1 MSFLTRT
8 IPTPGHAALPCLFGG
23 RKGSFL
29 SLPRA
34 HQVRDR
40 LREHVP
46 SCRQHSELPSARSLV
61 EHDQK
66 WVVPSPM
73 NSSKDSPLFNTNRF
87 SVLCSVHPSIQQNL
101 LCIGIFLSVPENP
114 QSDWWP
120 DVVLPLLKLLP
131 FPISPPKPTLY
142 PSGLPDSHTT
152 LDPPTPQAIFSN
164 SQESTHTPP
173 SLLPPSQ
180 VIWDSVPTLASPN
193 SLSHRGSQRLMLYL
207 FKEAGVRNQA
217 DKGTSLPA
225 KTKLYHKPPLY
236 PPAPSLHIQ
245 AHALCVLNYDL
256 I

>member
-40 LREHVP
+40 LREHIP

-152 LDPPTPQAIFSN
+152 LDTPYTASHLLELPRINPYAAISASTKPGDLGLGSYSSLSQLTLPPRVTKADAVSIQGSWR
-164 SQESTHTPP
+164 QES
-173 SLLPPSQ
+173 S
-180 VIWDSVPTLASPN
+180 
-193 SLSHRGSQRLMLYL
+193 R
-207 FKEAGVRNQA
+207 
-217 DKGTSLPA
+217 
-225 KTKLYHKPPLY
+225 
-236 PPAPSLHIQ
+236 
-245 AHALCVLNYDL
+245 
-256 I
+256 